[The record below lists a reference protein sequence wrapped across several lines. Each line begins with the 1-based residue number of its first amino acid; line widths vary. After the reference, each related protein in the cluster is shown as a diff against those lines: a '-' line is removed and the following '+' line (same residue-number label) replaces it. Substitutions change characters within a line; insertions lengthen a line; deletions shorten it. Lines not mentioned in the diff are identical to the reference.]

1 VNRGPGA
8 LALGLILCLLAGAFG
23 AFSLYIPGIAL
34 VLLWVLAESSVRAAA
49 RHAAIAREPL
59 RASAEEGTPLTLTV
73 TVAGGASRLPLAGG
87 ELVRWPGADPEP
99 LGRLRGRPA
108 SFVVRPSGRGR
119 QTIGPSEL
127 RFGDP
132 LGICTRSLASEETE
146 VLVLPRVE
154 RIDRGALV
162 QVLGSDESG
171 RRHAAAEVD
180 ALRPYRPGAPASRI
194 HWLTA
199 ARTGVLM
206 ERSLSAEKDRLPLVV
221 LDARRPAD
229 TGTLDMAVR
238 AAASLCLGIG
248 RLGGCRLLLPGE
260 QRAQRLEAD
269 LSSWPGI
276 HERLALV
283 RAGSPLARSAYE
295 QAGIVLWVTASLT
308 ADPALGRRGLAG
320 GYFRVSPFTQEDRP
334 VLMHVAGCTLQPIRQ
349 TGAARAVA

>member
-1 VNRGPGA
+1 MNRGPGA
-8 LALGLILCLLAGAFG
+8 LALGLVLCLLAGAFG

-34 VLLWVLAESSVRAAA
+34 VLLWALAEASVRLAA
-49 RHAAIAREPL
+49 RRAGIAREPVL
-59 RASAEEGTPLTLTV
+59 ASAEEGTPLTLTV
-73 TVAGGASRLPLAGG
+73 TVTGGASRLPLAGG
-87 ELVRWPGADPEP
+87 ELVRWPGAGPEP
-99 LGRLRGRPA
+99 LGRLRGQPA

-119 QTIGPSEL
+119 QTIAPSEL

-132 LGICTRSLASEETE
+132 LGICTRSLSSHEAE

-154 RIDRGALV
+154 RIDRAALAQILGA
-162 QVLGSDESG
+162 DESG

-194 HWLTA
+194 HWRTA

-206 ERSLSAEKDRLPLVV
+206 ERSLSAEKDRLPLIV

-229 TGTLDMAVR
+229 GGTLDMAVR
-238 AAASLCLGIG
+238 ATASLCLGIG

-260 QRAQRLEAD
+260 QRAQRLESD

-283 RAGSPLARSAYE
+283 CAGSPLARTAYE
-295 QAGIVLWVTASLT
+295 HAGIVLWVTASLT
-308 ADPALGRRGLAG
+308 ADPMLGRRGAGG

-349 TGAARAVA
+349 SGAARAVA